1 MSRTRVTILA
11 LTLMAFAPATAW
23 ADATLFIGA
32 NTSPANRTV
41 KGFAVGAGVL
51 VLGFEFEYA
60 STSQAADEAAPS
72 LNTGIA
78 SLLLQTPFEVF
89 GLQPYV
95 TAGGGLYREKLDT
108 LDHQET
114 NVAMSTG
121 GGLKVGLIG
130 PVRLRLDYRV
140 FKLTGGALTSPAHR
154 VYAGLNLKF

>member
-1 MSRTRVTILA
+1 MSRMRVIGLA
-11 LTLMAFAPATAW
+11 LLLPVLVPSLAH
-23 ADATLFIGA
+23 ADATLFLGA
-32 NTSPANRTV
+32 NTSPANRAV

-60 STSQAADEAAPS
+60 STSDAEEEAAPS

-78 SLLLQTPFEVF
+78 SLLLQTPFEIF
-89 GLQPYV
+89 GLQPYA
-95 TAGGGLYREKLDT
+95 TAGAGIYREKLES

-114 NVAMSTG
+114 NIALTTG
-121 GGLKVGLIG
+121 GGLKIGLIG

-140 FKLTGGALTSPAHR
+140 FKLSGSALTSPAHR

>member
-78 SLLLQTPFEVF
+78 SVLLQTPFEVF

-121 GGLKVGLIG
+121 
-130 PVRLRLDYRV
+130 
-140 FKLTGGALTSPAHR
+140 
-154 VYAGLNLKF
+154 